1 MVFVLIKQLSIF
13 VENKFGRLAAVVDT
27 LSNNGIDI
35 SALSIADATDF
46 GVLRL
51 IVDDPDKAVEVL
63 KSSGVAAK
71 CTDVMA
77 VALDHQPGGLS
88 KVLGVLTK
96 AEISIEYMYAFVGK
110 RSDKALLIV
119 KTEDMERSVEL
130 LEKSNIEICD
140 IKDIY

>member
-63 KSSGVAAK
+63 
-71 CTDVMA
+71 
-77 VALDHQPGGLS
+77 
-88 KVLGVLTK
+88 
-96 AEISIEYMYAFVGK
+96 
-110 RSDKALLIV
+110 
-119 KTEDMERSVEL
+119 
-130 LEKSNIEICD
+130 
-140 IKDIY
+140 

>member
-1 MVFVLIKQLSIF
+1 
-13 VENKFGRLAAVVDT
+13 
-27 LSNNGIDI
+27 
-35 SALSIADATDF
+35 
-46 GVLRL
+46 
-51 IVDDPDKAVEVL
+51 
-63 KSSGVAAK
+63 
-71 CTDVMA
+71 MA